1 MGRNNKT
8 IFDGSLVNR
17 INDISRSFETNIGK
31 NNLICKILTF
41 VQKNLRDFYHYFNY
55 KYFDWKIKMDLIKS
69 LQYKKTF
76 LNVQIVQ
83 MLHRIF

>member
-41 VQKNLRDFYHYFNY
+41 VQKNLRGFYH
-55 KYFDWKIKMDLIKS
+55 LIISTLIEK
-69 LQYKKTF
+69 LKW
-76 LNVQIVQ
+76 I
-83 MLHRIF
+83 